1 MLLVW
6 TTSEGIKLRRRI
18 QAYAEFANSFM
29 LVIMVE
35 LRSFS
40 LLSFFSSN
48 LKNFPLKAKYLL

>member
-40 LLSFFSSN
+40 LLSFFSPN